1 MRTILLT
8 LRQLID
14 QGGFSDFQIL
24 AGSSGL
30 QSREVKT
37 ICVIDTLDLEGWI
50 FGGEFL
56 LTSGYIFRD
65 DPERLTRV
73 IEMASKAGAAAL
85 GVKVGEHIDR
95 IPPGAIRAA
104 DRLSFP
110 LIGIPVHYAHTE
122 IINPALVTIADN
134 RAKLTDSEGE
144 IRRQFFDVLLS
155 GGSHKNILDLL
166 HSHTHRDL
174 LFIDSATGERY
185 AVADSLSFGQVVE
198 NVPLAS
204 LLDHFTH
211 ETIELEEKVQGY
223 LFLDRPVRDIKS
235 EIALAQ
241 AKDALRLQTRW
252 EREREKI
259 ERGREAQFLQDI
271 LYKRFRHESE
281 IRSRGRALGWSFSGP
296 QAVVVLDVDRNRSL
310 QQEPPEPYIRAFEI
324 FRSMLRSACDDV
336 PSTLLDEGMSFILNT
351 PLEKWPKIRKELA
364 SIFANA
370 RREARLKTGLQLA
383 MGVGSPAQ
391 SVLSCDVSFREARRA
406 LAIAKLGE
414 PSSTPSFWE
423 ELGIYKILAPMYE
436 SADSRSFIREQ
447 LGALLETGGATGA
460 SSLGGQDSL
469 LGTLFCIIRHNWQLK
484 PVANALNLHYNT
496 VKYRYRRIGEI
507 LGTDLES
514 SSTRTSLALAME
526 LYVMGGPERRDFDGQ

>member
-1 MRTILLT
+1 M
-8 LRQLID
+8 RQLIE
-14 QGGFSDFQIL
+14 QGGFSDFQVL
-24 AGSSGL
+24 AGSGGL
-30 QSREVKT
+30 LNREVKT
-37 ICVIDTLDLEGWI
+37 ICVIDTLDLDGWI

-65 DPERLTRV
+65 DPELLANV

-85 GVKVGEHIDR
+85 GVKVGEHIDK
-95 IPPGAIRAA
+95 IPPGAIHTA

-144 IRRQFFDVLLS
+144 LRRLFFDILLS
-155 GGSHKNILDLL
+155 GGSYKNILDLL
-166 HSHTHRDL
+166 HNHTHRDL
-174 LFIDSATGERY
+174 LFIDSTTGERY

-198 NVPLAS
+198 DVPLAS

-211 ETIELEEKVQGY
+211 ETIELEGKIQGY

-271 LYKRFRHESE
+271 LYKRFRRESE
-281 IRSRGRALGWSFSGP
+281 IQSRGRALGWNFSGP
-296 QAVVVLDVDRNRSL
+296 QVVVVLDVDRSRSL
-310 QQEPPEPYIRAFEI
+310 RQEPSEPHIRAFEI
-324 FRSMLRSACDDV
+324 FHSMLRGICEET
-336 PSTLLDEGMSFILNT
+336 PRTLLDDGMTFILSAS
-351 PLEKWPKIRKELA
+351 PEKWPKKRKELA
-364 SIFANA
+364 ATFANA

-391 SVLSCDVSFREARRA
+391 SVLSCDASFREARRA
-406 LAIAKLGE
+406 LAIARLGD

-436 SADSRSFIREQ
+436 SADSRTFIREQ
-447 LGALLETGGATGA
+447 LGALLETGGTLNA
-460 SSLGGQDSL
+460 SASGGQDSL

-507 LGTDLES
+507 LGTDLDAS
-514 SSTRTSLALAME
+514 SVRTSLALAME
-526 LYVMGGPERRDFDGQ
+526 LYVMGGPERRDFDGK